1 MVHGSPNVDRVGGYV
16 NCRRVVLRCVMPA
29 KRSTRRRNP
38 DERAAYLSDVRR
50 VYDTRDMEDGYEIGG
65 IGVVYDG
72 ALQTFHVTDHP
83 EKLIASLKRHAN
95 VVSAYGPKGAH
106 AELGPGLYLS
116 GVPHFWMNRAHG
128 KWSFLDTLPQSK
140 ANRLV
145 DALAD
150 RIDEDRA
157 SGRLTRS
164 EVTRADRTMDGVRSG
179 SYGASA
185 LLELAQQPY
194 AIAFWRPSFL
204 EPLGIEPGR
213 PPSVVEV
220 NVVGRL
226 AELNRSMPPAK
237 LLRTLRRS
245 GLQGAFTR
253 MGMGANAELV
263 LWDSRAVRST
273 RILPPR

>member
-1 MVHGSPNVDRVGGYV
+1 M
-16 NCRRVVLRCVMPA
+16 
-29 KRSTRRRNP
+29 
-38 DERAAYLSDVRR
+38 
-50 VYDTRDMEDGYEIGG
+50 
-65 IGVVYDG
+65 
-72 ALQTFHVTDHP
+72 
-83 EKLIASLKRHAN
+83 
-95 VVSAYGPKGAH
+95 
-106 AELGPGLYLS
+106 
-116 GVPHFWMNRAHG
+116 
-128 KWSFLDTLPQSK
+128 
-140 ANRLV
+140 
-145 DALAD
+145 
-150 RIDEDRA
+150 
-157 SGRLTRS
+157 
-164 EVTRADRTMDGVRSG
+164 
-179 SYGASA
+179 
-185 LLELAQQPY
+185 LELANQPY

-237 LLRTLRRS
+237 LLRTMRRS

>member
-1 MVHGSPNVDRVGGYV
+1 MKQHAMKR
-16 NCRRVVLRCVMPA
+16 PA
-29 KRSTRRRNP
+29 RRRNP

-116 GVPHFWMNRAHG
+116 GVPHFWMSRAHG
-128 KWSFLDTLPQSK
+128 KWSFLDDITATQVR
-140 ANRLV
+140 RLV
-145 DALAD
+145 SALAEAVDGQRDVGRISRSETTHAD
-150 RIDEDRA
+150 RILDAVRA
-157 SGRLTRS
+157 GRHP
-164 EVTRADRTMDGVRSG
+164 
-179 SYGASA
+179 SA
-185 LLELAQQPY
+185 LLELANQPY

-237 LLRTLRRS
+237 LLRTRRRS